1 MEIPEPFVEPTQRR
15 IRVRLGN
22 ELVAESTR
30 AQLLVQYGP
39 GSLPTYYLPREDIV
53 SGALIDEVP
62 GAGAGSRW
70 TVQAGRKRA
79 EGAAWSH
86 KEPTGDFAALDGHV
100 TFSWRQLDWYEED
113 EQVFVHARDPYK
125 RVDTL
130 HSSRR
135 VQVLIGGEEVA
146 SSTRP
151 LLLFET
157 HLPPRYYLPFED
169 VRTELLE
176 PSTKTTTC
184 PYKGRARYW
193 SVRAG
198 GNLEQDIVWS
208 YAEPIPEIPKIRGL
222 LSFYNERVDL
232 VVDGERLDRPVTPF
246 S

>member
-22 ELVAESTR
+22 ELVADSTR

-39 GSLPTYYLPREDIV
+39 GSLPTYYVPREDV
-53 SGALIDEVP
+53 VPGVLTDEVQAAD
-62 GAGAGSRW
+62 GGSRW
-70 TVQAGRKRA
+70 TVQSGRKRA
-79 EGAAWSH
+79 ESAAWSH
-86 KEPTGDFAALDGHV
+86 EEPAGNFAALAGHV

-135 VQVLIGGEEVA
+135 VQVFIGGEEIA
-146 SSTRP
+146 NSIRP

-157 HLPPRYYLPFED
+157 HLPIRYYLPFED
-169 VRTELLE
+169 VRTGMLE

-184 PYKGRARYW
+184 PYKGRAQYW

-198 GNLEQDIVWS
+198 GQLEPDIVWS
-208 YAEPIPEIPKIRGL
+208 YAEPIPENPKIRGL

-232 VVDGERLDRPVTPF
+232 VVDGEPLERPVTPF